1 MLVVDDALLRVGSSN
16 INNRSMGL
24 DTECDLA
31 VEAQRGDPS
40 ASAVRVAILRIR
52 DSLIAEH
59 LGVHRTEFEAALR
72 VANGSLVRTLD
83 ILMRPQGKTL
93 VPFKP
98 PALSVA
104 DRELAKTHVLDPHR
118 PEAMAESFVRA
129 LRQVAP
135 VRTAAFAALALAC
148 IGVLTWRWACEAGLR
163 GARKV

>member
-1 MLVVDDALLRVGSSN
+1 
-16 INNRSMGL
+16 
-24 DTECDLA
+24 
-31 VEAQRGDPS
+31 
-40 ASAVRVAILRIR
+40 
-52 DSLIAEH
+52 
-59 LGVHRTEFEAALR
+59 

-163 GARKV
+163 GARKVWITHITLSFRVAELAIDIVYFILDGCFHCESLFPSALE